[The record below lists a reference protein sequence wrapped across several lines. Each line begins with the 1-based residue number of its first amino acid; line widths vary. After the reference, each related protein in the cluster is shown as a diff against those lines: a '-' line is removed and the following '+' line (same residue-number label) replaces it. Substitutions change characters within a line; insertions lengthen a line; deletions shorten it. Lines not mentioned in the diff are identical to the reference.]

1 MKAMFYCQ
9 HVLGIGHL
17 VRSAEIAAALA
28 ARFDVRFVSGGTPVE
43 NFPFAPGVE
52 VVQLPPLETGEE
64 FDGLRPTDGV
74 SLERTKE
81 LRQEKLLALFDE
93 WRPDVLIVELFPFGR
108 KSFSFELM
116 PLLQAARATEGRT
129 KVVCSLRDLLV
140 RKENADEHE
149 ERVCRI
155 VNAYFDLILVHG
167 DPRLFTLADS
177 FNRVRDIA
185 PPIRYTG
192 YVAQTSPE
200 TRQDTEPFILV
211 SAGSGRCESG
221 CRLIEAAIQSAS
233 VGALRHCSYRVFA
246 GPLVRDE
253 DYQRFSRLAKSRKN
267 VVLERY
273 TPHLQAL
280 MQSAELS
287 VSMAGY
293 NTLMNILSTG
303 VRALVYPFTGNEDT
317 EQTTRAIR
325 LEELGLIGV
334 LPPETPEPAGLAAR
348 MKSMLATRPAPVS
361 LDLAGAANTLNYLL
375 EAIGEPDAVR
385 DTSLAQ
391 RNPRLFNPLSG
402 AV

>member
-1 MKAMFYCQ
+1 MFYCQ

-17 VRSAEIAAALA
+17 VRSAEVAAALA
-28 ARFDVRFVSGGTPVE
+28 TRFDVRFVSGGAPVE

-64 FDGLRPTDGV
+64 FDGLRSTDGASV
-74 SLERTKE
+74 EQTKE
-81 LRQEKLLALFDE
+81 LRTAKLLALFDE

-116 PLLQAARATEGRT
+116 PLLQAARANEGRT

-140 RKENADEHE
+140 RKVNAVEHE

-155 VNAYFDLILVHG
+155 VNAHFDLILVHG
-167 DPRLFTLADS
+167 DPRLFTLSDS
-177 FNRVRDIA
+177 FGRVQDIV

-192 YVAQTSPE
+192 YVAQAAAAE
-200 TRQDTEPFILV
+200 AKRDGEPFILV

-221 CRLIEAAIQSAS
+221 CRLIEAAIQAA
-233 VGALRHCSYRVFA
+233 GDAALRQYQFRVFA
-246 GPLVRDE
+246 GPLVREE
-253 DYQRFSRLAKSRKN
+253 DYARFAQLAGDKAN
-267 VVLERY
+267 VALERY

-280 MQSAELS
+280 METAELS

-317 EQTTRAIR
+317 EQTTRAMR
-325 LEELGLIGV
+325 LEAFGLIGV
-334 LPPETPEPAGLAAR
+334 LPPETPEPAGLAER
-348 MKSMLATRPAPVS
+348 MKTMLASTPALGESRPRRRGQYVELFAGGRRRTRGRPGSDPRVAEPGSGPV
-361 LDLAGAANTLNYLL
+361 
-375 EAIGEPDAVR
+375 
-385 DTSLAQ
+385 
-391 RNPRLFNPLSG
+391 
-402 AV
+402 

>member
-1 MKAMFYCQ
+1 MFYCQ

-28 ARFDVRFVSGGTPVE
+28 TRFDVRFVSGGTPVE

-52 VVQLPPLETGEE
+52 LVQLPPLETGED
-64 FDGLRPTDGV
+64 FDGLRSTDGV
-74 SLERTKE
+74 SVERTKE
-81 LRQEKLLALFDE
+81 LRKTKLLGLFGE

-116 PLLQAARATEGRT
+116 PLLQAAHENGDGT

-140 RKENADEHE
+140 RKQNPAEHE

-155 VNAYFDLILVHG
+155 VNADFDLILVHG

-177 FNRVRDIA
+177 FGRVPDIA
-185 PPIRYTG
+185 PPIHYTG
-192 YVAQTSPE
+192 YVAQAGGGA
-200 TRQDTEPFILV
+200 RRDTEPFILV

-221 CRLIEAAIQSAS
+221 CRLIEAAIQSAGH
-233 VGALRHCSYRVFA
+233 GALRHCPFLVFA

-253 DYQRFSRLAKSRKN
+253 DYARFAKLAEAREN

-273 TPHLQAL
+273 TPNLQEL
-280 MQSAELS
+280 MRSAELS

-317 EQTTRAIR
+317 EQTTRAMR
-325 LEELGLIGV
+325 LEELGLVGV
-334 LPPETPEPAGLAAR
+334 LPPETPQPAGLAAR

-375 EAIGEPDAVR
+375 EAIG
-385 DTSLAQ
+385 
-391 RNPRLFNPLSG
+391 
-402 AV
+402 

>member
-1 MKAMFYCQ
+1 MFYCQ

-43 NFPFAPGVE
+43 NFPFAPGIE
-52 VVQLPPLETGEE
+52 VVQLPPLETGED
-64 FDGLRPTDGV
+64 FDGLRSTDEV
-74 SLERTKE
+74 SVERTKE
-81 LRQEKLLALFDE
+81 LRKAKLLALFDE

-116 PLLQAARATEGRT
+116 PLLQAARANEGRT

-140 RKENADEHE
+140 RKEDRAEHE

-155 VNAYFDLILVHG
+155 VNAHFDLILVHG

-177 FNRVRDIA
+177 FDRVRDIA

-192 YVAQTSPE
+192 YVTQGDTGAQA
-200 TRQDTEPFILV
+200 DAEPFILV

-221 CRLIEAAIQSAS
+221 CRLIEAAIQGAGD
-233 VGALRHCSYRVFA
+233 GALRHCRYRVFA

-253 DYQRFSRLAKSRKN
+253 DYARFAKLAEDREN

-280 MQSAELS
+280 MRSAKLS

-317 EQTTRAIR
+317 EQTTRAMR

-348 MKSMLATRPAPVS
+348 MKFMLATTPAPVT

-375 EAIGEPDAVR
+375 AATGEPDPVR

-391 RNPRLFNPLSG
+391 RNPRLFSPLSG

>member
-1 MKAMFYCQ
+1 MFYCQ

-17 VRSAEIAAALA
+17 VRSAGIAAALA
-28 ARFDVRFVSGGTPVE
+28 TRFDVRFVSGGTPVE

-52 VVQLPPLETGEE
+52 VVQLPPLETSEE
-64 FDGLRPTDGV
+64 FDGLRSTDGISV
-74 SLERTKE
+74 ERTKE
-81 LRQEKLLALFDE
+81 LRKAKLLALFDE
-93 WRPDVLIVELFPFGR
+93 WRPEVLIVELFPFGR

-116 PLLQAARATEGRT
+116 PLLQAASANEGGT

-140 RKENADEHE
+140 RKENAAEHE

-155 VNAYFDLILVHG
+155 VNAHFDLILVHG

-177 FNRVRDIA
+177 FGRVRDIV
-185 PPIRYTG
+185 PPVRYTG
-192 YVAQTSPE
+192 YVAQATAEAQP
-200 TRQDTEPFILV
+200 DGEPLVLV

-221 CRLIEAAIQSAS
+221 CRLIEAAIQGA
-233 VGALRHCSYRVFA
+233 GDDALRDYRFRVFA

-253 DYQRFSRLAKSRKN
+253 DYARFARLAEGKEN
-267 VVLERY
+267 VVLDRY
-273 TPHLQAL
+273 TPGLQAL
-280 MQSAELS
+280 MQHAELS

-317 EQTTRAIR
+317 EQTTRAKR

-348 MKSMLATRPAPVS
+348 MKAMLATTPAPVS
-361 LDLAGAANTLNYLL
+361 LDLAGAANTLNCLL
-375 EAIGEPDAVR
+375 EAIGDPAAVR
-385 DTSLAQ
+385 TATLA
-391 RNPRLFNPLSG
+391 
-402 AV
+402 